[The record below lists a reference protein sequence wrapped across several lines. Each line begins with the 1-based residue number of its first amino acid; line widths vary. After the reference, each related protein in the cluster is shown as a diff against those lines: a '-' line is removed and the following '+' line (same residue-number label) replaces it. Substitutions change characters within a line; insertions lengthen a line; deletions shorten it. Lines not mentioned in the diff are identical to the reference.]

1 MVSVVNINA
10 SAAITITNVRESLS
24 FRLNP
29 EEYINK
35 AIAVIATP
43 AVNICESI
51 SRTEVTVTCKS
62 EFEIE
67 KTITRVFRRIVP
79 FLDWGNIDQRNRIVD
94 NQA

>member
-10 SAAITITNVRESLS
+10 SVAITITNVRASLS
-24 FRLNP
+24 LRLNP

-43 AVNICESI
+43 AVNICESV
-51 SRTEVTVTCKS
+51 SRTEVTETCKS

-67 KTITRVFRRIVP
+67 KTITRVFRKIMP
-79 FLDWGNIDQRNRIVD
+79 FLD
-94 NQA
+94 